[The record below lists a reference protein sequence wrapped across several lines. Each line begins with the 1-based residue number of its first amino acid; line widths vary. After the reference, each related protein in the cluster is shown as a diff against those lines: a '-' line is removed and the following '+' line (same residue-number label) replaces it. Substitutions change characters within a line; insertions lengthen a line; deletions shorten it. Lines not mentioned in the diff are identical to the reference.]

1 MGKRG
6 AHAAVSRRPPISLP
20 RIVARTEGYTY
31 AAKVWALCLV
41 QAPFSVAP
49 CQTLIVRFAI
59 FSPLYV
65 APLGVRA
72 VMTTALR
79 PSPPPSPQ
87 VLAATDM
94 RYIVW
99 DIDELLQLMRTD
111 KNLHSA
117 FMEVLYGTLIHT
129 LRADR
134 DRKKAE
140 LREVRGQARVFSEL
154 DEQGWHETSR

>member
-1 MGKRG
+1 
-6 AHAAVSRRPPISLP
+6 
-20 RIVARTEGYTY
+20 
-31 AAKVWALCLV
+31 
-41 QAPFSVAP
+41 
-49 CQTLIVRFAI
+49 
-59 FSPLYV
+59 
-65 APLGVRA
+65 
-72 VMTTALR
+72 
-79 PSPPPSPQ
+79 